1 MSSDLPRM
9 LQMQLLVA
17 QANSTLDKQFAID
30 ILDYIIA
37 ASATPYNVYL
47 NYQACTLRSKLCK
60 STST

>member
-1 MSSDLPRM
+1 M